1 MLFILFG
8 KSGVGK
14 STVLKDLIKYKK
26 YKVEPIIT
34 YTTRPRR
41 KDEKNDVDYHFIDKD
56 AFLDMSIHNK
66 FLEATKYKVT
76 DGDIWYYGSAKEDY
90 LKAKREDKIVIVNPD
105 GIEPILK
112 FCKENKI
119 IVRVFYLHCHES
131 VAIKRLEKRG
141 DEWKEIKRR
150 LAADDKDFTK
160 DIIKCA
166 HHKIN
171 TSCLSPKQTAIKVG
185 TVIEVMRKS

>member
-1 MLFILFG
+1 MSKIFVNRIVNLN
-8 KSGVGK
+8 
-14 STVLKDLIKYKK
+14 
-26 YKVEPIIT
+26 
-34 YTTRPRR
+34 RR
-41 KDEKNDVDYHFIDKD
+41 VKTNDVLSIGYGPFLTQTDCFLCTPKTIHHQN
-56 AFLDMSIHNK
+56 AFK
-66 FLEATKYKVT
+66 FLEATKYKVA

-185 TVIEVMRKS
+185 TVIELIRKS